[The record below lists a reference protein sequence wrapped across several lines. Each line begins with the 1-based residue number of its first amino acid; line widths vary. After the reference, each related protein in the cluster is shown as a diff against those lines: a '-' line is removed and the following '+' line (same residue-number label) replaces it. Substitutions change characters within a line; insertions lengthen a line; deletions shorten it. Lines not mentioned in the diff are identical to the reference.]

1 MSVGLGPAGRVFCLA
16 PDTSENAGKVPVM
29 VARPNQ
35 EELVSRL
42 MELFARTLDHQGTC
56 LETLELTYAQAKLI
70 WRLEASDTPSLK
82 EAAKRCGVDPS
93 NLSTVVDQLTH
104 RGLMTSRPA
113 AHDKRVRIV
122 RLTGDGVR
130 MRKRLLACLTQ
141 NPTLDTLSSD
151 QQKQLLEILRNVA

>member
-1 MSVGLGPAGRVFCLA
+1 MAYA
-16 PDTSENAGKVPVM
+16 PPKSE
-29 VARPNQ
+29 Q

-42 MELFARTLDHQGTC
+42 MDLFARSLDHQGIC

-70 WRLEASDTPSLK
+70 WRLNAGDTPSLK
-82 EAAKRCGVDPS
+82 EAARRCGVDPS
-93 NLSTVVDQLTH
+93 NLSGVVDQLTE

-130 MRKRLLACLTQ
+130 MRKRLLACLAE
-141 NPTLDTLSSD
+141 NPAVGSLSPAR
-151 QQKQLLEILRNVA
+151 QKQLLEILRDVA